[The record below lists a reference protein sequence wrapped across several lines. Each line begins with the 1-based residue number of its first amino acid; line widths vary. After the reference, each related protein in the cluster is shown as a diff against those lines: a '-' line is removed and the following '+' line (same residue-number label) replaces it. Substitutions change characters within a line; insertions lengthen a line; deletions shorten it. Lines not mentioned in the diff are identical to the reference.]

1 LSEVI
6 FQLQA
11 TEKSQS
17 TLNIKKKTE
26 NKFSHFF
33 FANKFVLMI
42 SRDLH
47 VKTE

>member
-17 TLNIKKKTE
+17 TVNIKKNGK
-26 NKFSHFF
+26 
-33 FANKFVLMI
+33 
-42 SRDLH
+42 
-47 VKTE
+47 